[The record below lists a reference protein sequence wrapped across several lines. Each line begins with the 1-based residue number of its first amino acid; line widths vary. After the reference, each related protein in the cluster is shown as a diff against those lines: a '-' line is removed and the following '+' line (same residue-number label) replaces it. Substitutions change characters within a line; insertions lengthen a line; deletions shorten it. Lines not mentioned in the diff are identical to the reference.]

1 MTLHA
6 NVPVHQFKIL
16 LDDVEAKTHPIKIS
30 GVRFLDLLKGAED
43 SIHILRF
50 NADARIGDGK
60 FNTGEVAEVSHSQAD
75 LPLRCEFKSI
85 ADKIL

>member
-6 NVPVHQFKIL
+6 YVPVHQFKIL
-16 LDDVEAKTHPIKIS
+16 LDDVEAKTHAIKIAS
-30 GVRFLDLLKGAED
+30 VRFLDLLKGTED

-50 NADARIGDGK
+50 DADARIGDGK
-60 FNTGEVAEVSHSQAD
+60 FNAGEVAEVSHSQAD
-75 LPLRCEFKSI
+75 LPLRREFKGI